1 MVLYYDCGDSWSLPC
16 HLPCHP
22 IFLSFRLTFFVPHVG
37 AETITN
43 GIPIDF
49 LFQILFRVTSQC
61 LPQIEEVR
69 SGKGRGRG
77 PNSQSVALA
86 VSIWTE
92 FLWEVWELPL
102 GLRLLWPEGRWS
114 IYCVVCLHMM
124 CVFQIWKSMFYFQ
137 PLFTLLWNYPSQ

>member
-114 IYCVVCLHMM
+114 TERIPESSVHTGGGGELNTFRFIC
-124 CVFQIWKSMFYFQ
+124 KK
-137 PLFTLLWNYPSQ
+137 PLCKGKDE